1 MRRRSFRQASD
12 LPQAQNEAAKQL
24 LFELFPSAISMTEIR
39 QELAKSF
46 EAPAGTTGVQQ
57 ASQLG
62 MCVCVC
68 VCVCVCIQLWP
79 WVGHTI
85 TVTRVNV
92 TLGVLPV
99 PVLAGLQRE
108 LEPAVHTLA

>member
-1 MRRRSFRQASD
+1 MIVAPLPALSSNPVETLIAMRRRSFRQASD

-68 VCVCVCIQLWP
+68 VCVCVCAYSY
-79 WVGHTI
+79 GHGLATQSRS
-85 TVTRVNV
+85 RV
-92 TLGVLPV
+92 
-99 PVLAGLQRE
+99 
-108 LEPAVHTLA
+108 